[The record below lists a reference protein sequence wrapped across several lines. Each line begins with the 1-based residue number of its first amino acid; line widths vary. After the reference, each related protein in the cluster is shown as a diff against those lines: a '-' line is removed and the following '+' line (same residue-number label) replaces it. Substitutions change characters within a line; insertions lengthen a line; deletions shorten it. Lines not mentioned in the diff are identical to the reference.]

1 MAASKATVP
10 SRSHGSFLE
19 SRCLHRHLRP
29 HQAVVAAVRAAAAEV
44 VVAPRLHLVLRRPQ
58 LLLVHRPEQAQVRRR
73 QALHRELVQAE
84 LLRAEPQA
92 EARVVAAAPVALVAP
107 VVAEAAEVV
116 EELRQRYPQRR
127 SRLWTFV

>member
-1 MAASKATVP
+1 M
-10 SRSHGSFLE
+10 
-19 SRCLHRHLRP
+19 
-29 HQAVVAAVRAAAAEV
+29 AAVRAVAAAEV
-44 VVAPRLHLVLRRPQ
+44 VVARRLHQVLRRPQ

-73 QALHRELVQAE
+73 QALHRGLVQVE

-92 EARVVAAAPVALVAP
+92 EARVVAAAPVAL

-127 SRLWTFV
+127 SRLWTFVLLAD

>member
-1 MAASKATVP
+1 
-10 SRSHGSFLE
+10 
-19 SRCLHRHLRP
+19 
-29 HQAVVAAVRAAAAEV
+29 VAAVRAAAAEV

-58 LLLVHRPEQAQVRRR
+58 LLLVHRPEQAQVHRR
-73 QALHRELVQAE
+73 QALHRGVVQVE
-84 LLRAEPQA
+84 LLRA